1 MSALPGS
8 VVRAV
13 ARLLVYLGVTL
24 PLMPVQ
30 ALFLAIDSRFAKR
43 LPKAYHALCCRL
55 LGIHIDVRGE
65 VSDARPTLFVSNHLS
80 YLDIPVLS
88 AAVETSFIA
97 KREVASWPLFG
108 WLAKLQRT
116 VFVDRRAAGVHNERD
131 DVARHLARGHNL
143 VLFAEGTSSDGTR
156 LKPFKSALL
165 SVAQQ
170 EIDGRSVVVQPVT
183 IAYTHLDYMPLGRAW
198 RPFVAWYGD
207 MDMLPHGWHLLGLG
221 RLTATLQFHA
231 PVSFAA
237 FGSRKALAEHCE
249 RVVAHGLAAA
259 NGGRELLP
267 ATLPVPSAGAAV
279 APASP

>member
-8 VVRAV
+8 VARAV
-13 ARLLVYLGVTL
+13 ARLFVYLGVTL

-30 ALFLAIDSRFAKR
+30 ALFLATNSRFATR

-55 LGIHIDVRGE
+55 LGIHVDVRGDI
-65 VSDARPTLFVSNHLS
+65 SDVRPTLFVSNHLS

-116 VFVDRRAAGVHNERD
+116 VFVDRRASGVHNERD
-131 DVARHLARGHNL
+131 DVARRLAQGSNL

-170 EIDGRSVVVQPVT
+170 EVDGRSIVVQPVT
-183 IAYTHLDYMPLGRAW
+183 IAYTHLDFMPLGRAW
-198 RPFVAWYGD
+198 RPFVTWYGD
-207 MDMLPHGWHLLGLG
+207 MDMMPHGWQLLGLG
-221 RLTATLQFHA
+221 RLTATVQFHA

-249 RVVAHGLAAA
+249 RVVAQGLAAA
-259 NGGRELLP
+259 NGGRGLP
-267 ATLPVPSAGAAV
+267 AAVQLPPADAAA

>member
-13 ARLLVYLGVTL
+13 ARLFVYLGVTV

-267 ATLPVPSAGAAV
+267 ATLPAPSAGAAV